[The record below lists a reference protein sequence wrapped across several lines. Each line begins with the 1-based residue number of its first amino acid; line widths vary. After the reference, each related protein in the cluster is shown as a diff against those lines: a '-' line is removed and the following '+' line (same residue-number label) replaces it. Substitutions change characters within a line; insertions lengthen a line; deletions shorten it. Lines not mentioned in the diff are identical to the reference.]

1 MRRFV
6 GLMAASALAAGLT
19 TALTAPAAVATPA
32 ATPAPFATQQA
43 AGALPPM
50 GWNSWNKFGCNINE
64 ELIRETADAIV
75 SSGLKD
81 AGYQYVNIDDCWA
94 EHDRNAEGKFEPNHE
109 RFPGGIK
116 ALADYVHGKGLKLG
130 IYTSAGTMTCA
141 QTMPGGLDH
150 EDVDAQTF
158 ADWGVDY
165 LKYDNCNN
173 EGRPAI
179 ERYTKMGDAIKKTGR
194 PMVYALCEWGEN
206 QPWLWGKSSGAQ
218 LWRTTGDISD
228 NWPSMTGILDQQ
240 VGLEKYSGP
249 GGWNDP
255 DMLEVGNG
263 GMTDAEYRSHFA
275 LWSLMN
281 APLLAGNDIRSMP
294 EATKKILE
302 NKDIV
307 ALDQDFA
314 GVQGHKVRDDGD
326 TEVWAKPMSDGSAAV
341 VLFNRGLT
349 GTTMTSSAAELGL
362 SGKDF
367 RVRDLW
373 TGADTESTGT
383 LRATV
388 PSHGSAVFRVWPTKA
403 PSAAPA
409 TTLSLDAG
417 QYFPAG
423 KPFTAKLS
431 LTNDGSTPVAAAQVK
446 VTAPAGWRLDGR
458 GDAFVPAVLPGKTW
472 RQSVKFEP
480 VNPSG
485 DKVSLSANVSYFT
498 AWGTRKLTADA
509 GGPVVTPL
517 PSGVTPMSKA
527 PFVVSENG
535 WGPVE
540 RGTSNGENQA
550 GDGNPITINGQV
562 YPDGLGAHAP
572 SLVRVYLG
580 GGCTSFSSVVGLDD
594 EFATGSITFEVHGD
608 GKTLASTDVLRHGAP
623 AQTLNVPLKGVQV
636 LDLVVTDGGDGN
648 NTDHADW
655 ANAAVTC

>member
-6 GLMAASALAAGLT
+6 GLMAATTLAAGLT
-19 TALTAPAAVATPA
+19 TALTAPDAVAAPSA
-32 ATPAPFATQQA
+32 APAPFTAQQS
-43 AGALPPM
+43 AGARPPM

-94 EHDRNAEGKFEPNHE
+94 EHDRNAEGKFEPNHQ
-109 RFPGGIK
+109 RFPHGIK
-116 ALADYVHGKGLKLG
+116 ALADYVHSKGLKLG

-141 QTMPGGLDH
+141 ATMPGGLDH

-158 ADWGVDY
+158 AGWGVDY

-173 EGRPAI
+173 QGRPAI
-179 ERYTKMGDAIKKTGR
+179 ERYTKMGEAIKKTGR
-194 PMVYALCEWGEN
+194 PMLYALCEWGEN
-206 QPWLWGKSSGAQ
+206 QPWLWGKGAGAQ

-228 NWPSMTGILDQQ
+228 NWSSMTGILDQQ

-281 APLLAGNDIRSMP
+281 APLLAGNDIRTMP
-294 EATKKILE
+294 EATRKILE
-302 NKDIV
+302 NKEIV

-314 GVQGHKVRDDGD
+314 GTQGHKVRDDGD

-341 VLFNRGLT
+341 VLFNRGL
-349 GTTMTSSAAELGL
+349 GSATMTSSAAELGL
-362 SGKDF
+362 SGRDF

-373 TGADTESTGT
+373 TGANTESTGP
-383 LRATV
+383 LRAQV
-388 PSHGSAVFRVWPTKA
+388 PSHGSAVFRVWPAKA
-403 PSAAPA
+403 PNAAPA
-409 TTLSLDAG
+409 TTLSLDPG

-423 KPFTAKLS
+423 RPFTAKLS
-431 LTNDGSTPVAAAQVK
+431 LSNDGSTPVVAARVK
-446 VTAPAGWRLDGR
+446 LTAPAGWRIDGR
-458 GDAFVPAVLPGKTW
+458 GEVFVPAVLPGRTW
-472 RQSVKFEP
+472 SRSVEVLP
-480 VNPSG
+480 VKPTG
-485 DKVSLSANVSYFT
+485 DQVSMSARASYFT
-498 AWGTRKLTADA
+498 AWGARTLTADA
-509 GGPVVTPL
+509 SGPVVTPL

-527 PFVVSENG
+527 PFVLSENG

-550 GDGNPITINGQV
+550 GDGHPITIDGQV

-580 GGCTSFSSVVGLDD
+580 GGCTSFSSIVGLDD
-594 EFATGSITFEVHGD
+594 ELAAGSVTFEVRGD
-608 GKTLASTDVLRHGAP
+608 GKTLASTGVLRPGAP
-623 AQTLNVPLKGVQV
+623 AQSVNVPLKGVKA
-636 LDLVVTDGGDGN
+636 LDLVITDGGDGN
-648 NTDHADW
+648 DSDHADW
-655 ANAAVTC
+655 ADAAVSC

>member
-1 MRRFV
+1 MRRLV
-6 GLMAASALAAGLT
+6 GLLAAACLATGLATTLT
-19 TALTAPAAVATPA
+19 TASAEAAPAAPNAV
-32 ATPAPFATQQA
+32 QQET
-43 AGALPPM
+43 GALPPM

-64 ELIRETADAIV
+64 TLIRETADAIV
-75 SSGLKD
+75 SSGLRD

-94 EHDRNAEGKFEPNHE
+94 EQNRNAEGKFEPNHE
-109 RFPGGIK
+109 RFPSGIK
-116 ALADYVHGKGLKLG
+116 TLADYVHGKGLKLG
-130 IYTSAGTMTCA
+130 IYTSAGTQTCA
-141 QTMPGGLDH
+141 KTMPGALDH

-194 PMVYALCEWGEN
+194 SMIYALCEWGEN
-206 QPWLWGKSSGAQ
+206 QPWLWGKTSGAQ

-228 NWPSMTGILDQQ
+228 NWTSMTGILDQQ

-281 APLLAGNDIRSMP
+281 APLLAGNDVRSMP
-294 EATKKILE
+294 AATKAILA
-302 NKDIV
+302 NKDVV
-307 ALDQDFA
+307 ALDQDWA

-326 TEVWAKPMSDGSAAV
+326 TEVWTKPMSDGSAAV
-341 VLFNRGLT
+341 VLFNRGISAA
-349 GTTMTSSAAELGL
+349 TMTSNASEIGL
-362 SGKDF
+362 SGRDF

-373 TGADTESTGT
+373 TGAETESTGT

-388 PSHGSAVFRVWPTKA
+388 PSHGSAVFRVWPAKFPA
-403 PSAAPA
+403 AAPA
-409 TTLSLDAG
+409 ATLSLDAG
-417 QYFPAG
+417 SYFPAG
-423 KPFTAKLS
+423 KPFTAHVR
-431 LTNDGSTPVAAAQVK
+431 LTNDGSTPLAAAR
-446 VTAPAGWRLDGR
+446 VTVSAPSGWQLDGR
-458 GDAFVPAVLPGKTW
+458 GDVLVPVVAPGKSWDRAVT
-472 RQSVKFEP
+472 VKP
-480 VNPSG
+480 VKPGAQVAMSAKASYTTG
-485 DKVSLSANVSYFT
+485 WGRRSLSA
-498 AWGTRKLTADA
+498 DA
-509 GGPVVTPL
+509 SGPVVTPFA
-517 PSGVTPMSKA
+517 SGVTPMSKA
-527 PFVVSENG
+527 PFLLTENG

-562 YPDGLGAHAP
+562 YSDGLGAHAP

-580 GGCTSFSSVVGLDD
+580 GGCQTFHSVVGLDD
-594 EFATGSITFEVHGD
+594 EFATGSVTFEVRGD
-608 GKTLASTDVLRHGAP
+608 GKTLASTDVLRHGSA
-623 AQTLNVPLKGVQV
+623 AQVVDVPLGGVQV

-655 ANAAVTC
+655 ADAAVTC